1 MEVCYERLLKL
12 ANNLQHKIINSFLT
26 TVFRIGLQPYTC
38 VAIIGMKE
46 KTLKQHNKVAL
57 VCEKIIFEV
66 EAISNLLVPQSSEI
80 VSAQKPLTI
89 PEKT

>member
-1 MEVCYERLLKL
+1 MEVYYERLLKL

-26 TVFRIGLQPYTC
+26 TIFRIGLQPYMC

-46 KTLKQHNKVAL
+46 KTLKQHNEVAL
-57 VCEKIIFEV
+57 VCEKIISEV
-66 EAISNLLVPQSSEI
+66 EAINNMLVPQSSET